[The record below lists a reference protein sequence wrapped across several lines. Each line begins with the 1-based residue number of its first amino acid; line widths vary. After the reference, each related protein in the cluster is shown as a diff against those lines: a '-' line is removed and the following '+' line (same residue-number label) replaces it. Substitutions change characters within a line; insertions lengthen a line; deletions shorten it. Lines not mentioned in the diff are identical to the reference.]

1 MHQDKQYYLDNVG
14 NMDNRDI
21 AAAISDGHVTF
32 EELQD
37 TGDFATLR
45 QQEVRKLLGAGEQE
59 NNDFNAATDIH
70 QLEQF
75 LVDYPNSRKQE
86 LVIAKINAL
95 KEEKAAKLNQELQKY
110 IDNPN
115 LLFIEDDPIRK
126 LGEDNVRE
134 LCGHYGIDFKIV
146 KEFRY
151 ATLNAN
157 YNHIPK
163 SKDEIPDDFT
173 DVYFWGTSTSGKTC
187 ALAAIL
193 STMNKK
199 YNIVD
204 PVGITMGN
212 SYRNDLTRVFLNDIA
227 CLPNRTPE
235 ESTQYMPFQFKK
247 RDRRKYKNVSF
258 FELSGELFKYFYE
271 VITGVKKLDED
282 KGEKVLEAFETVKL
296 LVASSN
302 PKLHFFFIDYEA
314 EKSRDIINQDI
325 TQAEYLTA
333 ATNYFRNHQKILSHK
348 SKGLY
353 IIITKADSIPGNTEE
368 EKLEEAKRFI
378 EERFLNF
385 YDLLREQSKNFN
397 MDFGVKMFSIGDLY
411 FNRICRINREYSDE
425 IIQTIHAQVPDEN
438 TSVFRKF
445 LKK

>member
-1 MHQDKQYYLDNVG
+1 MVPDKQFYLDNVG

-75 LVDYPNSRKQE
+75 LVDYPNSRHQE
-86 LVIAKINAL
+86 SVIAKINAL
-95 KEEKAAKLNQELQKY
+95 KEEKAAKQNQELLKY

-115 LLFIEDDPIRK
+115 SLFIEDDPIRK

-134 LCGHYGIDFKIV
+134 LCGHYGIDFKMV

-157 YNHIPK
+157 FNDIPR

-193 STMNKK
+193 STMNKQ
-199 YNIVD
+199 YNIIEK
-204 PVGITMGN
+204 VGITMGI
-212 SYRNDLTRVFLNDIA
+212 SYRNDLTRVFLNDVA

-235 ESTQYMPFQFKK
+235 ESTQYMPFQFKERNK
-247 RDRRKYKNVSF
+247 RRYKNVSF

-271 VITGVKKLDED
+271 VITGIKKLDED

-314 EKSRDIINQDI
+314 EKSRDVTNQDI

-353 IIITKADSIPGNTEE
+353 IVITKADSIPGDTEE

-385 YDLLREQSKNFN
+385 HDLLRDQSRKYN
-397 MDFGVKMFSIGDLY
+397 MDFKVMMFSIGDLY
-411 FNRICRINREYSDE
+411 FNRICRINREYSNE
-425 IIQTIHAQVPDEN
+425 IIQKIHAQVPDEN